1 MLACACAASMCCQTL
16 ESLRTELENKSRQIG
31 LALLLDRGYEIA
43 VCPFVGPCLP
53 RKVPSGSARPTATP
67 DGERIIWVTQGPPY
81 TSSIE
86 MDATGGNT
94 IRGRSVPYW
103 LHILAV
109 SSEEPP
115 KIAVASNLTE
125 IRYGA
130 WNLPSTHVIEGI
142 GPIDHSAG
150 WNVGGTK
157 LVFGRNGTI
166 RMLDIHSNRLN
177 TIDSGIDP
185 TWSPDG
191 RWILYRNSGNH
202 AILFNPRSGEKKRIL
217 ENRKLAPLPLRWS
230 PDSQYLA
237 YVERRDHITWQLSVF
252 RVQDNAIQMVTP
264 FSPIISY
271 VTDWSWILNYK
282 VFCRECSQQ

>member
-1 MLACACAASMCCQTL
+1 MCCQTL
-16 ESLRTELENKSRQIG
+16 QPLRTELENKSKQLG
-31 LALLLDRGYEIA
+31 VALLLDQGDEIA
-43 VCPFVGPCLP
+43 VCPFVGPHLS
-53 RKVPSGSARPTATP
+53 RKLPSGSARPTATP
-67 DGERIIWVTQGPPY
+67 DGKRIIWVTQGPPY

-86 MDATGGNT
+86 IEEIGGGI

-109 SSEEPP
+109 SSAEPP
-115 KIAVASNLTE
+115 KIAVAANLTE
-125 IRYGA
+125 LRFGA
-130 WNLPSTHVIEGI
+130 WNLTSTHVIEGM

-150 WNVGGTK
+150 WSVDGTK

-166 RMLDIHSNRLN
+166 RMLGIHSNRLD

-191 RWILYRNSGNH
+191 RWIVYRNSGNH
-202 AILFNPRSGEKKRIL
+202 ATLFNPRSGEKKRIL
-217 ENRKLAPLPLRWS
+217 ENREIAPLPLRWS

-237 YVERRDHITWQLSVF
+237 YVERRDQITWQLSVF

-271 VTDWSWILNYK
+271 ITDWSWILNYK
-282 VFCRECSQQ
+282 LFCRECSQN